1 MKKSWLFIAILIV
14 GAVACSRFN
23 ADDERTAAH
32 RIDSLEQAKAQLETE
47 INNYFA
53 EIETIEKNLDKID
66 EMERYISIQST
77 GENLN
82 NNVSENINRKILLV
96 SDILKCNSEK
106 IDSLKRKLNNSVL
119 KISGLEK
126 MLRRLTAKNEELN
139 LCIENLKQEL
149 LKRDELI
156 LQRDVAIKGLTN
168 SLEELTDENAQKT
181 QIIERQSETIHTAY
195 YAFGTYRELK
205 RQHILES
212 NGLFA
217 SPKVLPK
224 DFNRDYFLKIDT
236 REVVEIPLYSHKVKI
251 HTSHPKTSYS
261 LVKQN
266 DSYTLKIQNP
276 TEFWEVSNYLVIEI
290 E

>member
-1 MKKSWLFIAILIV
+1 MKKSWLLIAILTI
-14 GAVACSRFN
+14 GAVACSRIN
-23 ADDERTAAH
+23 SDDERTAVQ
-32 RIDSLEQAKAQLETE
+32 RIDSLEQAKARLETE
-47 INNYFA
+47 INAYFL
-53 EIETIEKNLDKID
+53 EIETIEKNLDEID
-66 EMERYISIQST
+66 ELERYISIQST

-82 NNVSENINRKILLV
+82 NDVAENINRKILLV
-96 SDILKCNSEK
+96 DNILKNNSEK
-106 IDSLKRKLNNSVL
+106 IDSLKRQLNNSVL
-119 KISGLEK
+119 KIAGLEK
-126 MLRRLTAKNEELN
+126 MLRRLTSKNEELN
-139 LCIENLKQEL
+139 LYIENLKQEL

-168 SLEELTDENAQKT
+168 SIEELENESAQKT
-181 QIIERQSETIHTAY
+181 QIIERQSETIYTAY

-236 REVVEIPLYSHKVKI
+236 REVVEIPLYSRKVKI
-251 HTSHPKTSYS
+251 HTSHPKASYS

-266 DSYTLKIQNP
+266 DSYILKIQNP